1 MKRRKPL
8 YVVRTVASLLLVVTF
23 ASGCATKSDRA
34 EHELY
39 VDSMTVPLDFEST
52 WELTR
57 DILLEHDVEIY
68 TRDKRGL
75 FIVYTSMHRSKL
87 LVPRRTKLTITLE
100 EDGSESTTIA
110 VETISQHYGV
120 SLLTYPGWRDQD
132 SSNPGPE
139 SVAILE
145 SIKSRI
151 IEN

>member
-1 MKRRKPL
+1 MKSRKPL
-8 YVVRTVASLLLVVTF
+8 YYVRLVASLLLVITL
-23 ASGCATKSDRA
+23 ASGCATKSTRA
-34 EHELY
+34 DNELY
-39 VDSMTVPLDFEST
+39 VDSMTVPLDFESA

-57 DILLEHDVEIY
+57 DVLLEHDVEIY

-75 FIVYTSMHRSKL
+75 FIVYTAMHRSKL
-87 LVPRRTKLTITLE
+87 VVPNRTKLTITLE
-100 EDGSESTTIA
+100 EEGSESTKIA
-110 VETISQHYGV
+110 IETISQRYGV

-132 SSNPGPE
+132 SSDPGPE